1 MVSGPSPADPR
12 PLNERLAERLVR
24 CVAGLAMFGIG
35 IAFFVVSDIGVPPW
49 DVFHQGVSGRTDLA
63 IGTVI
68 VITGFGVLLL
78 WIPFRLRP
86 GIGTVL
92 NAVQIGVIENIAE
105 PLIPEPSNLAVQVLF
120 VALGMVAIAAGSG
133 LYIGAEL
140 GPGPRDGLMVGL
152 NARYGISV
160 RLARTAVEV
169 TVLAIGI
176 ILGGTVG
183 FGTVVFALGIGPL
196 VQVTLRMFQMSPA
209 QVAAATAEA
218 SEQ

>member
-1 MVSGPSPADPR
+1 
-12 PLNERLAERLVR
+12 
-24 CVAGLAMFGIG
+24 MFGIG

-92 NAVQIGVIENIAE
+92 NAVQIGVVENIAE